1 MTAPKP
7 TEGELINM
15 LIDSFG
21 HLWDPEPPMYSCY
34 CEVREVVQNG
44 NEVQAVIDH
53 TIMDLEDIDE
63 LVRGEEL
70 RGSVWLFT
78 LNIEWDEKSNS
89 WEFRE
94 NEHISD
100 NAIWLKETS
109 NPKDCLETIFSQ
121 LDFYEHLY
129 ENEITS
135 AAFMEQLPDD
145 YKPYYKPYHDEF
157 VANGDF
163 Q

>member
-1 MTAPKP
+1 MISSDNLALNNSTNDEDFTYAKYR
-7 TEGELINM
+7 ELLKMAKSGWKIS
-15 LIDSFG
+15 D
-21 HLWDPEPPMYSCY
+21 Y
-34 CEVREVVQNG
+34 R
-44 NEVQAVIDH
+44 
-53 TIMDLEDIDE
+53 
-63 LVRGEEL
+63 
-70 RGSVWLFT
+70 
-78 LNIEWDEKSNS
+78 NIEWDEKSNS
-89 WEFRE
+89 WEFKE

-109 NPKDCLETIFSQ
+109 NPKDCLETVFSQ

-157 VANGDF
+157 VAKGDF